1 MDIGPG
7 CFLRDYWGPPLA
19 KVSKITIYPPISFW
33 PLSGICWHHRNTMDK
48 PTSSLLDLKG
58 KVPFLGLTG
67 GIGSGKSSV
76 ASYLSKRGAWVI
88 DTDQIAHQITAP
100 GGIAIDPI
108 KKAFGSEFILPDG
121 SLNRAKMREHVFS
134 NTEFKR
140 ILEAITHPL
149 IRQETLI
156 QAENGLN
163 NHAPYLVFVVPL
175 LLESGTW
182 IENLDH
188 IAVVDCEEELQVQ
201 RVMGRS
207 QLNRQD
213 VLAIMTHQASR
224 AERLAI
230 ADTVIHNQGDL
241 ASLEIEVDRLHQKML
256 DL

>member
-1 MDIGPG
+1 
-7 CFLRDYWGPPLA
+7 
-19 KVSKITIYPPISFW
+19 
-33 PLSGICWHHRNTMDK
+33 
-48 PTSSLLDLKG
+48 
-58 KVPFLGLTG
+58 
-67 GIGSGKSSV
+67 
-76 ASYLSKRGAWVI
+76 
-88 DTDQIAHQITAP
+88 
-100 GGIAIDPI
+100 
-108 KKAFGSEFILPDG
+108 
-121 SLNRAKMREHVFS
+121 MREYVFS
-134 NTEFKR
+134 NAEFKR